1 MSKTFIVD
9 LPNPHDLE
17 SPWIE
22 YGTYDTKEDALK
34 IIQQCLGAD
43 NEGKIS
49 LISEIQNYD
58 T

>member
-1 MSKTFIVD
+1 MSKTFIVE

-17 SPWIE
+17 SPWIH

-49 LISEIQNYD
+49 LISEIDD

>member
-1 MSKTFIVD
+1 MSKTFIVE

-17 SPWIE
+17 SPLIH

-49 LISEIQNYD
+49 LISEIDD